1 MLERYSIR
9 ATSIFSFE
17 GCAPAQPGGR
27 AGGGSVARLAALLPL
42 LAALSVCP
50 GPLANTGPAQL
61 TLTED
66 DAVRLALRN
75 NRGLIS
81 ARLRREVQRFALKVN
96 EDRYRPRA
104 NVDTSIRDSR
114 NGRTEAELFAG
125 PTLRVPTGGEF
136 SLAWSQPLH
145 GGDGRG
151 GMGTLAFSQP
161 LLRGFG
167 TAIDTAPVRL
177 ARLDEQRNILF
188 LRDTVADVIVATAT
202 AYRSLIRADQ
212 AVAIDRESLARA
224 RRQLEINRS
233 LIRAGRMADREIVQT
248 EAEVANR
255 ELALAESENGLSR
268 ANARLLSV
276 LDLDRAAGVSPV
288 QQLPAVEP
296 VQHVLEQGL
305 LTAFE
310 NRNDYRRARIDEAAA
325 ELNLRIAENN
335 RLWDLNLHASV
346 SKAGDGERDYDAGL
360 GLSIPLG
367 DRAPKL
373 AAVRAGN
380 ELQEVR
386 IALAELRQ
394 SIRIA
399 VNQAMLDVET
409 GYRRVELARRAREL
423 AEQTVDVEQEKL
435 SLGLSSTFQLTAVED
450 ALVEAKTRELDA
462 VIGYLNTVTHLDWTL
477 GTTLA
482 TWGVDIADFE
492 PVGAD

>member
-9 ATSIFSFE
+9 ADSIKSFK
-17 GCAPAQPGGR
+17 GPAPSEPSGR
-27 AGGGSVARLAALLPL
+27 AVGDFVARLAGLLLL
-42 LAALSVCP
+42 LAALSVC
-50 GPLANTGPAQL
+50 GNPLAGTGLSEL

-75 NRGLIS
+75 NRTLIR
-81 ARLRREVQRFALKVN
+81 ARLQREVQQLSLDVS

-104 NVDTSIRDSR
+104 NLETSVSDSSSGDTV
-114 NGRTEAELFAG
+114 AELFAG
-125 PTLRVPTGGEF
+125 PTLRVPTGGAF
-136 SLAWSQPLH
+136 SLGWSQPLH
-145 GGDGRG
+145 GGNIG

-167 TAIDTAPVRL
+167 TSIDTAPVRL

-188 LRDTVADVIVATAT
+188 LRDTIADVIVSAVT

-224 RRQLEINRS
+224 KRQLEVNRS

-255 ELALAESENGLSR
+255 ALALAESENGLNR

-276 LDLDRAAGVSPV
+276 LDIDRTAGVSPV
-288 QQLPAVEP
+288 QQLPTVELA
-296 VQHVLEQGL
+296 QHVIEQSL

-310 NRNDYRRARIDEAAA
+310 NRNDYRRARIDQAAA
-325 ELNLRIAENN
+325 EINLRVAENN
-335 RLWDLNLHASV
+335 RLWDLNLNASV
-346 SKAGDGERDYDAGL
+346 SRAGDGERDYGAGL

-367 DRAPKL
+367 DRAPQL
-373 AAVRAGN
+373 AAVSARN

-386 IALAELRQ
+386 IALAELSQ

-399 VNQAMLDVET
+399 VSQSILDAET
-409 GYRRVELARRAREL
+409 GYRRVELARHAREL
-423 AEQTVDVEQEKL
+423 AEQTVAVEQEKL

-450 ALVEAKTRELDA
+450 ALVAAKTRELDA
-462 VIGYLNTVTHLDWTL
+462 VIGYLNTLTHLDWTL

-492 PVGAD
+492 SVRTD